1 VSESLLDNIVAD
13 VRKRLQ
19 WTPQAP
25 GLERA
30 AMRLVEQRRAP
41 QRSLRKALAGDD
53 IDIIAEC
60 KKASPSA
67 GIIRE
72 NFDPVHLARAYAA
85 GHASVISVV
94 TERDSFAGDPLW
106 LIEVHRAV
114 SIPVLRKDFIIERR
128 QLFESVLLGADAV
141 LLITRIL
148 SEQRLKELL
157 ATADMLGLEVLLE
170 IFADEDPGRAVDS
183 GAPIIGVNARDLET
197 FEIRLDRVEAA
208 AANIP
213 EDRIKVAESGIT
225 GPKDIDRLQAAGYS
239 AFLVGEHLVRSSDP
253 EREVRRL
260 NGRLSRSS
268 Y

>member
-1 VSESLLDNIVAD
+1 VPESILDNIVAD

-30 AMRLVEQRRAP
+30 AMRLIEQRKTRT
-41 QRSLRKALAGDD
+41 RSLRNALAGTE
-53 IDIIAEC
+53 IEIIAEC

-67 GIIRE
+67 GLIRHD
-72 NFDPVHLARAYAA
+72 FDPVQLAQAYKQGNAA
-85 GHASVISVV
+85 AISVV

-106 LIEVHRAV
+106 LINVRKAV
-114 SIPVLRKDFIIERR
+114 NLPVLRKDFIIERR
-128 QLFESVLLGADAV
+128 QLFETALLGADAV

-148 SEQRLKELL
+148 SEQRLKELMG
-157 ATADMLGLEVLLE
+157 TAEMLGLEVLLE

-183 GAPIIGVNARDLET
+183 GAAIIGVNARDLST
-197 FEIRLDRVEAA
+197 FEIRLDRVKAA
-208 AANIP
+208 AAKIP
-213 EDRIKVAESGIT
+213 DDRIKVAESGIT
-225 GPKDIDRLQAAGYS
+225 GPKDIDRLHAAGYH

-260 NGRLSRSS
+260 NGRFARSGV
-268 Y
+268 

>member
-1 VSESLLDNIVAD
+1 VSESILDKVVAD

-30 AMRLVEQRRAP
+30 AMRLVDQRTAP
-41 QRSLRKALAGDD
+41 HRSLRKALAGDD
-53 IDIIAEC
+53 IEIIAEC

-67 GIIRE
+67 GVIRE
-72 NFDPVHLARAYAA
+72 KFDPVELAKAYAA
-85 GHASVISVV
+85 GHAAAISVV

-106 LIEVHRAV
+106 LVNVRKAV
-114 SIPVLRKDFIIERR
+114 NIPVLRKDFIIERR

-157 ATADMLGLEVLLE
+157 GTAQMLGLEVLLE

-183 GAPIIGVNARDLET
+183 GAEIIGVNARDLAT

-208 AANIP
+208 VAQIP
-213 EDRIKVAESGIT
+213 EDRIRVAESGIT
-225 GPKDIDRLQAAGYS
+225 DPKDIDRLHSAGYH

-260 NGRLSRSS
+260 NGRLSRSR

>member
-1 VSESLLDNIVAD
+1 MSESILDNIVAN

-30 AMRLVEQRRAP
+30 AMRLVEQRRVP

-53 IDIIAEC
+53 IEIIAEC
-60 KKASPSA
+60 KKASPTA
-67 GIIRE
+67 GVIRE
-72 NFDPVHLARAYAA
+72 KFDPVRLATAYAA
-85 GHASVISVV
+85 GHAAAISVV

-106 LIEVHRAV
+106 LIEVRKAV
-114 SIPVLRKDFIIERR
+114 NIPVLRKDFIIERR
-128 QLFESVLLGADAV
+128 QLFETALLGADAV

-148 SEQRLKELL
+148 SEQRLKELMG
-157 ATADMLGLEVLLE
+157 TAEMLGLEVVLE
-170 IFADEDPGRAVDS
+170 IFADEDPARAVDTE
-183 GAPIIGVNARDLET
+183 AAIIGVNARDLST

-208 AANIP
+208 VARIP
-213 EDRIKVAESGIT
+213 DDRIRVAESGIT
-225 GPKDIDRLQAAGYS
+225 DPKDIDRLHAAGYH

-260 NGRLSRSS
+260 NGRFSRSH

>member
-1 VSESLLDNIVAD
+1 MSESILDNIVAD

-19 WTPQAP
+19 WTPEAP

-30 AMRLVEQRRAP
+30 AMRVVEQRTYPR
-41 QRSLRKALAGDD
+41 RSLRRALAGTE
-53 IDIIAEC
+53 IEIIAEC

-67 GIIRE
+67 GVIRE
-72 NFDPVHLARAYAA
+72 KFDPVHLAKAYEA
-85 GHASVISVV
+85 GHAAAISVV

-106 LIEVHRAV
+106 LINVRKAV
-114 SIPVLRKDFIIERR
+114 NIPVLRKDFILERR
-128 QLFESVLLGADAV
+128 QLFETALLGADAV

-148 SEQRLKELL
+148 SEQRLKDLM

-183 GAPIIGVNARDLET
+183 GAAIIGVNARDLVT
-197 FEIRLDRVEAA
+197 FDIRLDRVEAA
-208 AANIP
+208 AEKIP
-213 EDRIKVAESGIT
+213 DDRVRVAESGIS
-225 GPKDIDRLQAAGYS
+225 GPEDIDRLQAAGYH

-260 NGRLSRSS
+260 NGRLARSRS
-268 Y
+268 

>member
-1 VSESLLDNIVAD
+1 MVESILDNIVAD

-19 WTPQAP
+19 WTPEAP

-30 AMRLVEQRRAP
+30 AIRLVEQRRTRP
-41 QRSLRKALAGDD
+41 RSLQRALAGPD
-53 IDIIAEC
+53 IEIIAEC

-67 GIIRE
+67 GVIRE
-72 NFDPVHLARAYAA
+72 KFDPVHLAQAYAK
-85 GHASVISVV
+85 GHAAAISVV

-106 LIEVHRAV
+106 LIEVRKV
-114 SIPVLRKDFIIERR
+114 VDVPVLRKDFILERR

-148 SEQRLKELL
+148 SPHRLKELL
-157 ATADMLGLEVLLE
+157 STAEMLGLEVLLE
-170 IFADEDPGRAVDS
+170 IFADEDPGPAVDS
-183 GAPIIGVNARDLET
+183 GAAIIGVNARDLVT

-208 AANIP
+208 AARIP
-213 EDRIKVAESGIT
+213 DDRIRVAESGIT
-225 GPKDIDRLQAAGYS
+225 SPKDIDRLREAGYH

-260 NGRLSRSS
+260 NGRLSRSKA
-268 Y
+268 